1 MKAGTTL
8 LETGIFFTYGSMFK
22 TMSQKCLIFQIILL
36 IFFSPE
42 CFSQFRSDDD
52 RLRETVNKDGQA
64 IVTVR
69 LAEKSEIDNLSC
81 YVSISSVKGD
91 IVEIVLSPL
100 TVGWFIDQK
109 FKYSLTGDAG
119 PKGIITAANITEAM
133 EWETYPS
140 YTQYLSIMQAF
151 ESSWPDICDLDTIGT
166 TNYGKLVLV
175 LKLSDNAGT
184 DEDEPEVLYTSTI
197 HGNET
202 GGFVLMLRLADYLL
216 KNYGTDS
223 RVTRL
228 MDELEIWINPL
239 ANPDGT
245 YLTGNEITSP
255 VRANAL
261 GYDLNRNFPDPLVSN
276 NNLQKETLDMIRFM
290 RKHHFIISAN
300 FHSGEEV
307 VNYPWDR
314 WSRRHADD
322 NWFYD
327 ISRKYA
333 DTVHQYSVPG
343 YMTFLKDGVTNGWDW
358 YSITGGR
365 QDYVTWELQGR
376 EVTIELDMNFI
387 TPAVDLPSLWDYN
400 WRSLL
405 GYLENA
411 LYGIRGTV
419 TDIKTGL
426 PVPAK
431 IMIPGHDRDSSLV
444 YSDTLTGSFSRLI
457 EPGSWDL
464 LVRANRYTDV
474 LVKNVVVS
482 EYNQTEVNIEMIP
495 YFNPI
500 DTIDTPEI
508 IIYPNPVNKMF
519 RAVLPAKLFGR
530 IKVSIYSNLGIKLR
544 EFSEEAIED
553 NPLEI
558 NISDL
563 PDGSYSLVISSL
575 ESAATSTKRFV
586 VVNH

>member
-1 MKAGTTL
+1 MSK
-8 LETGIFFTYGSMFK
+8 IMFR
-22 TMSQKCLIFQIILL
+22 KCLIYKIILL
-36 IFFSPE
+36 IFFSSE
-42 CFSQFRSDDD
+42 CFAQIRSKDDL
-52 RLRETVNKDGQA
+52 LRETVRKDGQA
-64 IVTVR
+64 IVTVS
-69 LAEKSEIDNLSC
+69 LGEKSEIDNLSRH
-81 YVSISSVKGD
+81 VSISSVKD
-91 IVEIVLSPL
+91 DVVEIIISPL
-100 TVGWFIDQK
+100 TVEWFIDQE
-109 FKYSLTGDAG
+109 FKYSLTGDTG
-119 PKGIITAANITEAM
+119 PKGILTAADIDEAM
-133 EWETYPS
+133 EWEAYPS
-140 YTQYLSIMQAF
+140 YAQYLSIMQSFA
-151 ESSWPDICDLDTIGT
+151 STWPEICDLDTIGT

-175 LKLSDNAGT
+175 MKLSDNART
-184 DEDEPEVLYTSTI
+184 NEDEPEVLYTSTI
-197 HGNET
+197 HGDET
-202 GGFVLMLRLADYLL
+202 GGFVLMLRFADYLL

-223 RVTRL
+223 RITRL

-245 YLTGNEITSP
+245 YLTGNEITAP
-255 VRANAL
+255 VRANAN
-261 GYDLNRNFPDPLVSN
+261 GYDLNRNFPDPQVSN
-276 NNLQKETLDMIRFM
+276 SILQKETLDMIRFM

-333 DTVHQYSVPG
+333 DTVHEYSAPG
-343 YMTFLKDGVTNGWDW
+343 YMIFLKDGVTNGWDW

-376 EVTIELDMNFI
+376 EVTIELDNDYI
-387 TPAVDLPSLWDYN
+387 TPSGDLSSLWNYN

-411 LYGIRGTV
+411 LYGIRGKV
-419 TDIKTGL
+419 TDINTGL

-431 IMIPGHDRDSSLV
+431 ITIPGHDRDSSLV

-457 EPGSWDL
+457 EPGSWNL

-474 LVKNVVVS
+474 VVKNVVVT
-482 EYNQTEVNIEMIP
+482 EYNQTEVNIEMTP
-495 YFNPI
+495 YINQI

-508 IIYPNPVNKMF
+508 IIYPNPVNETF

-544 EFSEEAIED
+544 DYFDDAIED
-553 NPLEI
+553 HPLEI

-575 ESAATSTKRFV
+575 ESAAISRKRFV
-586 VVNH
+586 VVSH